1 MNQWHGMCCVIIISR
16 INHDFNRLHY
26 GLLNVNLVVRLLF
39 MYVSNIV
46 CVVRHHSACCHIQ
59 KWLNGREPEFIL
71 PSVISKDWI
80 FAHFNFVSRTSLM
93 FVCVCKHFMCVCVFD
108 QHDTSIWTEYVQC
121 AYVCLCANR
130 IRRHI
135 MRLCGNQIKRMSVV
149 FGFSHFWYINHSGV
163 FSNKSF
169 VWEWS
174 GFGLRFQLIKSNVN
188 ICHRNWI
195 LANSFSINSQLVEIY
210 LYANS

>member
-93 FVCVCKHFMCVCVFD
+93 FVCVSISCVCVYLTSTIHPFGQSMFSVRMCVCVRIESGGTLWDYVAIKLNGCLSFLDFRTFD
-108 QHDTSIWTEYVQC
+108 IST
-121 AYVCLCANR
+121 
-130 IRRHI
+130 IRE
-135 MRLCGNQIKRMSVV
+135 C
-149 FGFSHFWYINHSGV
+149 FPTNHSCENGQDSGSD
-163 FSNKSF
+163 FSSLNPM
-169 VWEWS
+169 
-174 GFGLRFQLIKSNVN
+174 LIFA
-188 ICHRNWI
+188 I
-195 LANSFSINSQLVEIY
+195 EIEF
-210 LYANS
+210 